1 MMFSAIPAILLFA
14 MSIPVI
20 MHFRIWP
27 VETTPYWL
35 FGLVFFTLIGK
46 VFVDVYPRTFG
57 RWNRAISF
65 VLLIIVLSVVIGG
78 TTYTAISDRH
88 KIAPQWGTHDIVLQ
102 LEAAMRYLLQG
113 KNPYKETYF
122 NTPVEL
128 FRYSELGKDAVNP
141 ALYHFVMPPWYLLF
155 PFPVY
160 WIANRTLGYFDVRLV
175 SLFSLAAIVIVLW
188 RWFKDPVLKEISI
201 ILVAL
206 SPAVTHYFIEGRSDT
221 FALVWLVYAVFLLHK
236 RKLLFS
242 AIVIGLGMMSKQ
254 TLWFAFPLWI
264 QYSWLTLRVS
274 DKSPSTIFLKTRMLP
289 SNKKIKFVFYVLIAM
304 STAVLV
310 MLPFLIWDAEAFIN
324 SVILYLSAGGET
336 GYPVSGYGFSMIL
349 FEHGFIAS
357 IKDYFPFT
365 VFQLGIGLPVLGV
378 LQFWINKK
386 PTISKFFLSYGVF
399 LFIIWYFSRYF
410 NNSHIAFLSTIFV
423 LGVLFHYEE
432 QITRSAKKA

>member
-1 MMFSAIPAILLFA
+1 MTFSAIPAILLFA
-14 MSIPVI
+14 LSIPVI

-27 VETTPYWL
+27 VETTPYTL
-35 FGLVFFTLIGK
+35 FGIVFFTLIGK
-46 VFVDVYPRTFG
+46 VFIDIYPRTFG
-57 RWNRAISF
+57 MWNRRISF
-65 VLLIIVLSVVIGG
+65 VLLIIVLSIVIGG
-78 TTYTAISDRH
+78 TTYTAIIDRH

-102 LEAAMRYLLQG
+102 LEAAMRYLHQS

-160 WIANRTLGYFDVRLV
+160 WIANRTLGFFDVRLV
-175 SLFSLAAIVIVLW
+175 SLIALTGIIVVLW

-221 FALVWLVYAVFLLHK
+221 FALLWLVYAVYLLHNK
-236 RKLLFS
+236 RIVLS
-242 AIVIGLGMMSKQ
+242 AISIGLGLMSKQ
-254 TLWFAFPLWI
+254 TLWFAFPFWI
-264 QYSWLTLRVS
+264 YYVWLALGI
-274 DKSPSTIFLKTRMLP
+274 PHY
-289 SNKKIKFVFYVLIAM
+289 SNKKLLIKRLKFHNSRTIQFVFYVCIAV
-304 STAVLV
+304 STAVV
-310 MLPFLIWDAEAFIN
+310 IMLPFLLWDAQAFIN

-349 FEHGFIAS
+349 FEHGFIGN

-365 VFQLGIGLPVLGV
+365 IFQLGLGLPVLG
-378 LQFWINKK
+378 LLLLWIRKK
-386 PTISKFFLSYGVF
+386 PSISKLFLSYGVF

-410 NNSHIAFLSTIFV
+410 NNSHIAFLSTIFI

-432 QITRSAKKA
+432 QIIRSDQIS